1 MRAHSRCGARGV
13 YRRGFCRS
21 HWLQVGAIG
30 CKGYRIAGAD
40 ELGPILPEALQ
51 QTLPVLM
58 DIPIDYCQNLKLM
71 QDVHKDFIH

>member
-1 MRAHSRCGARGV
+1 MELGEYIV
-13 YRRGFCRS
+13 VGF
-21 HWLQVGAIG
+21 VEAIG
-30 CKGYRIAGAD
+30 CKSKPLASKGYRIAGAD

-71 QDVHKDFIH
+71 QDVYQDFIH